1 MQPYERTFTTFLL
14 HQFVPTEDF
23 LTLLVKCIQDV
34 SRHLSSA
41 LAPPSNPHVLMMRSL
56 LEMVMQLRLAQ
67 SHLNIIG
74 LLQKVSYF
82 NASYSSVHA
91 CCS

>member
-1 MQPYERTFTTFLL
+1 M
-14 HQFVPTEDF
+14 PTEDF
-23 LTLLVKCIQDV
+23 LALLVKCIQDV

-67 SHLNIIG
+67 NYLNIIG
-74 LLQKVSYF
+74 LLQKVSDLKAHY
-82 NASYSSVHA
+82 
-91 CCS
+91 